1 MRFGSM
7 NCFCHLH
14 QYNYDLSSS
23 NVQSIGSFM
32 ALNTSE
38 AALRDFLDQPD
49 AVIFVGSGLSL
60 WSGLPKWDVLLR
72 KLIDIAAK
80 KGLPTQLAEEAL
92 ANKQLLDA
100 ADALQL
106 SQLDIANALRGPLG
120 PSTSLKSKQQFIY
133 RAFLNPK
140 SFTKIEKVVLE
151 LLADEPIV
159 IDEDKT
165 IAALRKNI
173 DAIEFISDIFPTYR
187 TVPYRTVPYRTVP
200 Y

>member
-1 MRFGSM
+1 M

-80 KGLPTQLAEEAL
+80 KGLSTQLAEEAL

-140 SFTKIEKVVLE
+140 SFTKIEKWYWSC
-151 LLADEPIV
+151 
-159 IDEDKT
+159 
-165 IAALRKNI
+165 LRMN
-173 DAIEFISDIFPTYR
+173 R
-187 TVPYRTVPYRTVP
+187 
-200 Y
+200 